1 LVPCC
6 VLAVTM
12 PSTNL
17 NEPLIIC
24 RCVRLLFLSRLQAFP
39 PPYSGQ
45 HATVFRSDRTDVGS
59 GYNPRHRNGCKRVSL
74 TFRHP
79 FWLKGIDRRFAA
91 GQYELITNEEPIEE
105 LRFPIYRRVATLIF
119 LPADAGQ
126 ASSIKM
132 VDVDTADFAAAHERD
147 QRASPPRSPPSGNLK
162 PFEQS

>member
-1 LVPCC
+1 
-6 VLAVTM
+6 M
-12 PSTNL
+12 
-17 NEPLIIC
+17 
-24 RCVRLLFLSRLQAFP
+24 LQCFVQI
-39 PPYSGQ
+39 GRTLDR
-45 HATVFRSDRTDVGS
+45 ATIRDIAMAAS
-59 GYNPRHRNGCKRVSL
+59 KRVSL

-132 VDVDTADFAAAHERD
+132 VDVDTADFGAAHERD

>member
-1 LVPCC
+1 MV
-6 VLAVTM
+6 A
-12 PSTNL
+12 S
-17 NEPLIIC
+17 
-24 RCVRLLFLSRLQAFP
+24 
-39 PPYSGQ
+39 
-45 HATVFRSDRTDVGS
+45 
-59 GYNPRHRNGCKRVSL
+59 KRVTF

-79 FWLKGIDRRFAA
+79 FWLKGVDRPFAA

-126 ASSIKM
+126 PSSIKM
-132 VDVDTADFAAAHERD
+132 VDVDTADLAAAHERD